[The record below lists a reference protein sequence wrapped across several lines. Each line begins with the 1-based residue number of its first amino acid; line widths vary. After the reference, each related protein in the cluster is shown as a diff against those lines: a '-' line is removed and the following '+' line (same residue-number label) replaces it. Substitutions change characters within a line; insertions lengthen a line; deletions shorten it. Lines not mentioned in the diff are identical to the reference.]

1 MSIKLLLADDH
12 KIVRE
17 GLRALVEKQ
26 PGMEVIGEAEN
37 GRSAVR
43 LTKELLPD
51 AVIMDVAMPDLN
63 GIEATRQI
71 VAEVPNVKVIALSV
85 HADRR
90 LVIQLIRAGASG
102 YLLKDCTFE
111 ELTDAVRTVVEQNT
125 VYLSPR
131 IADVV
136 VKEYLRKVPETE
148 VSIFSLLSNRER
160 EVAQLVAEGK
170 STKDIASTLCVSVKT
185 VETHR
190 QQMMKKLN
198 VRSTADLVKLAIREG
213 LVFLETC

>member
-1 MSIKLLLADDH
+1 MADDH

>member
-12 KIVRE
+12 QIVRE

-26 PGMEVIGEAEN
+26 PGLEVIGEAEN

-51 AVIMDVAMPDLN
+51 AVVMDVAMPDLN

-71 VAEVPNVKVIALSV
+71 VAEVPQVKVIALSV

-111 ELTDAVRTVVEQNT
+111 ELTDAIRTVVEQNT

-148 VSIFSLLSNRER
+148 VSIFSMLSNRER

-170 STKDIASTLCVSVKT
+170 STKEIASTLHVSVKT

-190 QQMMKKLN
+190 QQVIKKLN

-213 LVFLETC
+213 LVFLET

>member
-1 MSIKLLLADDH
+1 MSIRLLLADDH

-17 GLRALVEKQ
+17 GLRALVETQ

-71 VAEVPNVKVIALSV
+71 VAEVPQVKIIALSV

-111 ELTDAVRTVVEQNT
+111 ELTDAIRTVVEQNT

-136 VKEYLRKVPETE
+136 VKEYLRKVPGTE
-148 VSIFSLLSNRER
+148 VSVFSLLSNRER

-170 STKDIASTLCVSVKT
+170 STKEIASALCVSVKT
-185 VETHR
+185 IETHR
-190 QQMMKKLN
+190 QQIMKKLN

-213 LVFLETC
+213 LIFLET